1 MVKEN
6 KEFAPSTQELASVI
20 SEGIIRPAI
29 GLVANYSDSS
39 ETRFFL
45 TPESCGLLSNDFRIL
60 METKAASDIN
70 YGDEEYVEYGAEI
83 VTRKEALKADL
94 VLSFLP
100 LKIADVKKMR
110 KGATMICTSGDRM
123 YEREYISAL
132 LECGITTICLD
143 YVLSHN
149 DEAVFAN
156 ALDEIDGRTSIF
168 YAAEALS
175 YLGNGCG
182 ILLAGVAGTCPRE
195 VLIIGEGS
203 RVHYAAKT
211 ALALGAQVTLMDND
225 VSALQVAQSE
235 CGERLVTC
243 AIQPK
248 ILTDKVSRADVII
261 LDSCTRSFEFPK
273 KLSLAMRKDVYFLD
287 LNATSPSV
295 SVPRTVAK
303 AISIPLINFLND
315 MALKNGVENLIALTP
330 GVQGAVVT
338 YRGQLV
344 NRLIG
349 SCLSIPS
356 TDLRMMFT
364 DPN

>member
-1 MVKEN
+1 MPDTREL
-6 KEFAPSTQELASVI
+6 ELAVDERLMRPVI
-20 SEGIIRPAI
+20 GIV
-29 GLVANYSDSS
+29 GNYSDSS

-45 TPESCGLLSNDFRIL
+45 TPESSGLLSNDFTVL

-70 YGDEEYVEYGAEI
+70 YTDDEFVEYGVEI

-100 LKIADVKKMR
+100 LKVADLKKMR
-110 KGATMICTSGDRM
+110 RGATLVCISDDSLF
-123 YEREYISAL
+123 EREYIKAL
-132 LECGITTICLD
+132 TDNEITLIALD
-143 YVLSHN
+143 SIESHN
-149 DEAVFAN
+149 GETVFAN
-156 ALDEIDGRTSIF
+156 VLDEIDGRTSVF

-175 YLGNGCG
+175 FLGKGTG
-182 ILLAGVAGTCPRE
+182 ILLAGVAGITPRE

-211 ALALGAQVTLMDND
+211 ALAVGAQVTLMDND

-235 CGERLVTC
+235 CGDRLITC
-243 AIQPK
+243 AIQPRV
-248 ILTDKVSRADVII
+248 LTDKVSKADVII
-261 LDSCTRSFEFPK
+261 LDACTQSFTFPK
-273 KLSLAMRKDVYFLD
+273 KLSLAMKKDVYFLD
-287 LNATSPSV
+287 FSETSPSV

-315 MALKNGVENLIALTP
+315 MAIKNGVENLIALTP
-330 GVQGAVVT
+330 GVQQGVIT

-349 SCLSIPS
+349 SCLSMPS
-356 TDLRMMFT
+356 ADLRMMFT